1 MDTDE
6 HGTPGRPAGETTAGP
21 QRPAQRLAGPA
32 LRFDLAAEAEAL
44 RTEDAWG
51 RFDRSAKTL
60 VKEGDLRVVLTALK
74 PGARLAEHRAD
85 AHVVVQTVSG
95 RVRLRLPDRDETA
108 ELPAGHVLVLEPG
121 VAHQVEAPEE
131 SVFLLT
137 VAGASGGQGEER

>member
-1 MDTDE
+1 MDTSE
-6 HGTPGRPAGETTAGP
+6 RGTPERPAGETTASP

-44 RTEDAWG
+44 RAEEAWG
-51 RFDRSAKTL
+51 RFDRNAKTL
-60 VKEGDLRVVLTALK
+60 SKEGDLRVVLTALK

-95 RVRLRLPDRDETA
+95 RVRLRLPDRGETA

-121 VAHQVEAPEE
+121 VAHQVEALEG

-137 VAGASGGQGEER
+137 VARASGGGDER